1 MNYNSIGKPE
11 NISKMVDKGY
21 RRDTKIKLLK
31 EEKFIEEIKGDTMFE
46 CCICLETS
54 KDPVVTTCGH
64 LFCWACIY

>member
-1 MNYNSIGKPE
+1 
-11 NISKMVDKGY
+11 MVETYFSNDSTDDLTLSLTSQKVY
-21 RRDTKIKLLK
+21 
-31 EEKFIEEIKGDTMFE
+31 EETKGDTMFE